1 MRLIARQY
9 LLGLG
14 LMAALLAVPA
24 IALAQDAPAA
34 APASPAPATPAK
46 PTPPKPAPV
55 KATAKKPPPAAKVAA
70 HPAKPTPSPVKKVA
84 ATPKKPAPAPAKKL
98 AATPKPSTPPKTVAA
113 APKPAE
119 PAPSYTITTTRNN
132 VTYTTRVVPV
142 AGSAPPAP
150 RQVASAP
157 ATPPPANP
165 QPAELPAPRP
175 VPPPAAA
182 TSPAAATP
190 APAQPVPASAETA
203 PRPPA
208 ATPASAFVSRFLTD
222 AFNIAR
228 ENGVSSLQRRAQLA
242 DLFAARMDIPRIAG
256 YTAGDELAS
265 VPPEVQR
272 RFQAILI
279 SYLVET
285 YYPRIALASDPTV
298 SVQTVPAP
306 ALADGTD
313 AVWTTFDKSAWTPQ
327 SVKWHLQRSGDTFK
341 IVDIFSA
348 GASLAQMERDTFVS
362 VMRNGGLPEL
372 MTKLDARTK
381 ALASA
386 AP

>member
-1 MRLIARQY
+1 MQSIARQY
-9 LLGLG
+9 LLGIG
-14 LMAALLAVPA
+14 LMAALLTAPA
-24 IALAQDAPAA
+24 IALAQDAPTA
-34 APASPAPATPAK
+34 APANPAPATPAK

-55 KATAKKPPPAAKVAA
+55 KTTAKKPEPAHPAPKVAA
-70 HPAKPTPSPVKKVA
+70 HPAKPTTPVKKVA
-84 ATPKKPAPAPAKKL
+84 ATPKKPAPPPTKKL
-98 AATPKPSTPPKTVAA
+98 AATPKNPTPPKTVAA
-113 APKPAE
+113 APKTAE

-132 VTYTTRVVPV
+132 VTYTTRVVPTP
-142 AGSAPPAP
+142 GSAPPAP
-150 RQVASAP
+150 RQVAIAP
-157 ATPPPANP
+157 VTQPPAEP
-165 QPAELPAPRP
+165 PLPET
-175 VPPPAAA
+175 PPPAAA
-182 TSPAAATP
+182 TPPVAATP
-190 APAQPVPASAETA
+190 TSAQSVTPPAQAA
-203 PRPPA
+203 PQPPA
-208 ATPASAFVSRFLTD
+208 ATPASAFVSRFLAD

-256 YTAGDELAS
+256 YTAGNELAS

-285 YYPRIALASDPTV
+285 YYPRIALASDPAV

-327 SVKWHLQRSGDTFK
+327 SVKWHLQRSGDSFK

-348 GASLAQMERDTFVS
+348 GASLAQIERDTFVS

-372 MTKLDARTK
+372 MAKLDARTK